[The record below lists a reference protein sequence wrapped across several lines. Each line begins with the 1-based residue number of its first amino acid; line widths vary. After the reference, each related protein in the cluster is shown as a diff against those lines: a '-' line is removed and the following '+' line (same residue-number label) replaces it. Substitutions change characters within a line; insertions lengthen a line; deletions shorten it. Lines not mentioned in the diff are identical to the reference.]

1 MSKYAAKKIKA
12 QQKNLQKKWGLLY
25 ILPLM
30 SLTLGLTACT
40 SKESLK
46 TMLKN
51 NPEIL
56 AEAIE
61 ANPSKIIAA
70 LNSAAKKAQGDME
83 KNREAE
89 EAKAMEES
97 LEKPLQPEI
106 RADELIR
113 GPKDAPLT
121 LVIYSDFE
129 CPYCARGFKNEQTIA
144 EKYSGKIR
152 VIFKHLPL
160 PMHPQAMVASQYY
173 EAVRIQNH
181 EKAEKFH
188 DKIFMNQQEL
198 QKGETF
204 LKALAKELKV
214 DMAKLAKDVKS
225 DEVKKRIQADAD
237 EASKFGFQG
246 TPGYLLNGIPVRGAY
261 PPEYFVQLV
270 EKLVEKGKVKL

>member
-1 MSKYAAKKIKA
+1 MSKYLCA
-12 QQKNLQKKWGLLY
+12 LLFVS
-25 ILPLM
+25 
-30 SLTLGLTACT
+30 SLTSCT
-40 SKESLK
+40 SKDSLK
-46 TMLKN
+46 TMLKD

-61 ANPSKIIAA
+61 ANPSKIITA
-70 LNSAAKKAQGDME
+70 LNNAAKKAQGEME

-89 EAKAMEES
+89 ESQAMEQS
-97 LEKPLQPEI
+97 IDKPLQPEI
-106 RADELIR
+106 RPDELIR

-129 CPYCARGFKNEQTIA
+129 CPYCARGFKNEQAIA
-144 EKYSGKIR
+144 EKFSGKIR

-160 PMHPQAMVASQYY
+160 PMHPQAMIASQYY
-173 EAVRIQNH
+173 EAIRLQNP

-198 QKGETF
+198 QKGEVF

-214 DMAKLAKDVKS
+214 DMGKLAKDVKS
-225 DEVKKRIQADAD
+225 DAVKDRIKADTD

-261 PPEYFVQLV
+261 PTEYFVELV
-270 EKLVEKGKVKL
+270 EKLKQKGKVQL